1 MKSLQELDHYELLE
15 VSRDAEQEEIER
27 AYALVRAAYEP
38 DALASYSVLDSHES
52 GVIRARVEAAYAV
65 LSDPDARLAYD
76 AALPPGGEVEIPDDE
91 PLSFEP
97 VSVAAAA
104 EASRPEPAR
113 SRPELGT
120 FDDADSADEEAPWD
134 GARLRRSR
142 MLRGADIE
150 AIAAFTKINPT
161 YLRFL
166 EEERFDDLPAPVYVR
181 GFVSAY
187 AGYLGLDARRVSASY
202 VERFEEARNEHSRGR
217 FLGRR

>member
-1 MKSLQELDHYELLE
+1 MKSLQEMDHYELLE
-15 VSRDAEQEEIER
+15 VSRDADGEEIER
-27 AYALVRAAYEP
+27 AYALVSAAYQP
-38 DALASYSVLDSHES
+38 DSLASYSVFDSHES
-52 GVIRARVEAAYAV
+52 GAIRARVEAAYAV
-65 LSDPDARLAYD
+65 LSDPDSRLVYD
-76 AALPPGGEVEIPDDE
+76 TSLPPGGEVDASEDE

-97 VSVAAAA
+97 VSVSAA
-104 EASRPEPAR
+104 EAPRAEPTR
-113 SRPELGT
+113 SRPEIGT
-120 FDDADSADEEAPWD
+120 FEDSDAIDEDAPWD

-150 AIAAFTKINPT
+150 AIAAFTKINPA
-161 YLRFL
+161 YLRCL

-187 AGYLGLDARRVSASY
+187 ARYLGLDARRVSASY